1 MKKIGISALLL
12 FALNQQTQAC
22 AWYDPDYE
30 YFNLFTQSII
40 KDKSY
45 LPFLLSYSSK
55 FYGDEVHVHD
65 ENIEAWQKFFGNKY
79 NYAETEYLVNKVSY
93 YDLNEFKKGT
103 TNNTFLKKLGPN
115 FYTQNKEAI
124 DYLLQAKYMEPY
136 MQIKFVGNPDNYYF
150 SEQTVSVNASNL
162 DFNKTMTA
170 LTNLYNAAKNPE
182 IKLRYAY
189 QIVRFNHYTQNYQ
202 QAVDAFKKYVE
213 PLNLKSAPYY
223 LALDQMAGALRGLGK
238 GQDANWNFFKVFSFS
253 KARKESAFT
262 SMQLSDSTS
271 FKDLMA
277 RAQSPE
283 EKNMATF
290 LLAYKDYSNPIP
302 AMEKMYDIDPNSEIL
317 KVLAARSINELER
330 SYLPIMYNSDEVNNQ
345 GQATSSGN
353 SNENSSTKSTTS
365 TTEQKVEKPSFWSR
379 IVSFFKNLFG
389 GSSDDST
396 ERGANLSDKSYLNN
410 PNRIPFF
417 SANDNL
423 WDDNDKVLNYIDD
436 FDKFIDKTKDKSND
450 EFWKIASAYLKFLK
464 KDYDASNDILNDIKT
479 NNPEYLQEI
488 KKMKALNAIVSQ
500 PKIDADFE
508 NKLMTEYKEYFIK
521 PEKKASDSTEYYEY
535 SPPSTSDFLVDIL
548 ANRYFLQGEDGKA
561 YLMNNSLS
569 SLQYSPNAD
578 LAKKLQSFINK
589 DNKTAFEKEVVSKNI
604 DIKGNPDAFF
614 NLIYGDQEMRN
625 ANFTKAK
632 DYYSR
637 IKDFGGLN
645 DLSMYNN
652 TSDNTPPTDPS
663 VYNGF
668 NNISPLVFGHNV
680 WESFGSAETES
691 MKAEPF
697 AKDFPMIAADMNKLE
712 LANAAIEL
720 QKIGTGKDLK
730 AAEANQL
737 LGNMLY
743 NSSILG
749 YYRELFVMDLNNAG
763 WNKYDFWKTD
773 TPYKYYYKNY
783 SYTSYIKPENFDL
796 SINYY
801 KKALDQTTDKDQ
813 KARILFQMASAEQGK
828 YYQWESKQENN
839 LSWDDPNYDQKR
851 KAFDAQIDKTKN
863 DKYRTYFAQLKQN
876 YADTQ
881 SFKDLQSRC
890 LYFKYYTTK

>member
-1 MKKIGISALLL
+1 MKKIGISAFLL

-55 FYGDEVHVHD
+55 FYGAEVHVHD
-65 ENIEAWQKFFGNKY
+65 ENIEAWQTFFGNKY

-103 TNNTFLKKLGPN
+103 TNNTFLKKLGPT

-150 SEQTVSVNASNL
+150 SEQTASVNASNL
-162 DFNKTMTA
+162 DYNKTLAA
-170 LTNLYNAAKNPE
+170 LTNLYNATKNPE

-202 QAVDAFKKYVE
+202 EAVDAFKKYVE
-213 PLNLKSAPYY
+213 PLNLTSAPYY

-238 GQDANWNFFKVFSFS
+238 SQDANWNFFKVFSAS
-253 KARKESAFT
+253 KSRKESAFT
-262 SMQLSDSTS
+262 SMKLSDSTS

-290 LLAYKDYSNPIP
+290 LLAYQDYSNPIP

-330 SYLPIMYNSDEVNNQ
+330 SYLPIMYNADEITNQ
-345 GQATSSGN
+345 GEATTSGN
-353 SNENSSTKSTTS
+353 PSQNTDTKSTSASTTS
-365 TTEQKVEKPSFWSR
+365 TEQKEEKSSFWSKV
-379 IVSFFKNLFG
+379 VSFFKNLFG
-389 GSSDDST
+389 GSSESST

-423 WDDNDKVLNYIDD
+423 WDDNDKVHNYIDD
-436 FDKFIDKTKDKSND
+436 FDKFIDKTKGKSDD

-464 KDYDASNDILNDIKT
+464 KDYDASNEILKDIKT
-479 NNPEYLQEI
+479 DNPEYLQEI

-508 NKLMTEYKEYFIK
+508 NKLMTEYKEYFVK
-521 PEKKASDSTEYYEY
+521 PEKKSSDSAEYYDY
-535 SPPSTSDFLVDIL
+535 SPPSTSEFLVDIL

-561 YLMNNSLS
+561 YLMSNSLS
-569 SLQYSPNAD
+569 SLQYSPNAE
-578 LAKKLQSFINK
+578 LAKKLQAFINK
-589 DNKTAFEKEVVSKNI
+589 DNKTTFEKEVISKNI
-604 DIKGNPDAFF
+604 DIKGSPDSFF

-625 ANFTKAK
+625 ANFAKAK
-632 DYYSR
+632 DY
-637 IKDFGGLN
+637 
-645 DLSMYNN
+645 
-652 TSDNTPPTDPS
+652 
-663 VYNGF
+663 
-668 NNISPLVFGHNV
+668 
-680 WESFGSAETES
+680 
-691 MKAEPF
+691 
-697 AKDFPMIAADMNKLE
+697 
-712 LANAAIEL
+712 
-720 QKIGTGKDLK
+720 
-730 AAEANQL
+730 
-737 LGNMLY
+737 
-743 NSSILG
+743 
-749 YYRELFVMDLNNAG
+749 
-763 WNKYDFWKTD
+763 
-773 TPYKYYYKNY
+773 
-783 SYTSYIKPENFDL
+783 
-796 SINYY
+796 
-801 KKALDQTTDKDQ
+801 
-813 KARILFQMASAEQGK
+813 
-828 YYQWESKQENN
+828 
-839 LSWDDPNYDQKR
+839 
-851 KAFDAQIDKTKN
+851 
-863 DKYRTYFAQLKQN
+863 
-876 YADTQ
+876 
-881 SFKDLQSRC
+881 
-890 LYFKYYTTK
+890 

>member
-1 MKKIGISALLL
+1 MKKIGVSALLL
-12 FALNQQTQAC
+12 FALNQPTQAC

-55 FYGDEVHVHD
+55 FYGHEVHVHD

-103 TNNTFLKKLGPN
+103 TNNTFLKKLGSD
-115 FYTQNKEAI
+115 FYSKNKEAI

-150 SEQTVSVNASNL
+150 SEQTASVNASNL
-162 DFNKTMTA
+162 DYNKTITA
-170 LTNLYNAAKNPE
+170 LTNLYNATKNPE

-202 QAVDAFKKYVE
+202 EAVDAFKKYVE

-290 LLAYKDYSNPIP
+290 LLAYRDYSNPIP
-302 AMEKMYDIDPNSEIL
+302 AMEKMYDIDPDSEIL

-330 SYLPIMYNSDEVNNQ
+330 SYLPIMYNSDEITNQ
-345 GQATSSGN
+345 GEATTSGN
-353 SNENSSTKSTTS
+353 PSEKPNTTS
-365 TTEQKVEKPSFWSR
+365 TTTEQKVEKPSFWSR

-389 GSSDDST
+389 GSSDDAT
-396 ERGANLSDKSYLNN
+396 ERGANLSDKSYLNH

-417 SANDNL
+417 SAKDNL

-436 FDKFIDKTKDKSND
+436 FDKFIDKTKDKSKD

-521 PEKKASDSTEYYEY
+521 PEKKVSDSAEYYDD
-535 SPPSTSDFLVDIL
+535 SPPSTSAFLVDIL

-569 SLQYSPNAD
+569 SIQYSPNAD
-578 LAKKLQSFINK
+578 LAKKLQAFIYK

-625 ANFTKAK
+625 ANFAKAK
-632 DYYSR
+632 DYYS
-637 IKDFGGLN
+637 
-645 DLSMYNN
+645 
-652 TSDNTPPTDPS
+652 
-663 VYNGF
+663 
-668 NNISPLVFGHNV
+668 
-680 WESFGSAETES
+680 
-691 MKAEPF
+691 
-697 AKDFPMIAADMNKLE
+697 
-712 LANAAIEL
+712 
-720 QKIGTGKDLK
+720 
-730 AAEANQL
+730 
-737 LGNMLY
+737 
-743 NSSILG
+743 
-749 YYRELFVMDLNNAG
+749 
-763 WNKYDFWKTD
+763 
-773 TPYKYYYKNY
+773 
-783 SYTSYIKPENFDL
+783 
-796 SINYY
+796 
-801 KKALDQTTDKDQ
+801 
-813 KARILFQMASAEQGK
+813 
-828 YYQWESKQENN
+828 
-839 LSWDDPNYDQKR
+839 
-851 KAFDAQIDKTKN
+851 
-863 DKYRTYFAQLKQN
+863 
-876 YADTQ
+876 
-881 SFKDLQSRC
+881 
-890 LYFKYYTTK
+890 